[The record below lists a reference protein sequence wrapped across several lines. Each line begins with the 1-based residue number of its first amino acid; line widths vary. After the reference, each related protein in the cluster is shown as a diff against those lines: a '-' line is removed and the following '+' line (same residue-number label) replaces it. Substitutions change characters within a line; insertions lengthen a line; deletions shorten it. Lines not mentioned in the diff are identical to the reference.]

1 MENNASNVE
10 IVRTNKKKLRDV
22 EEDLENLKKLNVVVY
37 SVTCDGHKSI
47 LGAVK
52 KVFPK
57 ECKVF
62 LAIRVHIQ

>member
-37 SVTCDGHKSI
+37 SVTCDGI
-47 LGAVK
+47 NL
-52 KVFPK
+52 F
-57 ECKVF
+57 
-62 LAIRVHIQ
+62 